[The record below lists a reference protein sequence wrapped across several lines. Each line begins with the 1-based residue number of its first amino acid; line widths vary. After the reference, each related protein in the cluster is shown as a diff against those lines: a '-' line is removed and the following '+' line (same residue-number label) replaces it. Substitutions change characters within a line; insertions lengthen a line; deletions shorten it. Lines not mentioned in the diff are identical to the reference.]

1 MTDTRVYNVLFL
13 CTGNSARSTLA
24 EAVLNKMGNG
34 KFHAYSA
41 GSFPKGEVN
50 PYALRLLDKLGL
62 PTDDLRSKPWDEF
75 ARPGATPLDFVI
87 TVCDNAAGEMCP
99 VWPGMPVSAHWGIP
113 DPAAATGTEA
123 DIEAAFVKALNQLR
137 NRIGLFVS
145 LPLATIDGM
154 TIQKRLREIQA
165 NALKSDDHGQ

>member
-13 CTGNSARSTLA
+13 CTGNSARSILA

>member
-1 MTDTRVYNVLFL
+1 
-13 CTGNSARSTLA
+13 
-24 EAVLNKMGNG
+24 
-34 KFHAYSA
+34 
-41 GSFPKGEVN
+41 
-50 PYALRLLDKLGL
+50 
-62 PTDDLRSKPWDEF
+62 
-75 ARPGATPLDFVI
+75 
-87 TVCDNAAGEMCP
+87 
-99 VWPGMPVSAHWGIP
+99 MPVSAHWGIP

-165 NALKSDDHGQ
+165 NALKSDDDGQ